1 MRGEK
6 LMAWRIPGI
15 WEDLQKNI
23 LSVPEGS
30 TVPQQ
35 QESLVKATR
44 EVLTAV
50 ARDIRQGL
58 LETVGIESTL
68 SMDDGRCSMIL
79 VLPEKADTDQIAR
92 AIDMEN
98 IEAWLDEKG
107 KVHIAVSPWFS
118 TKDIDQTVLSAVKVV
133 HVLLGL
139 HAADE
144 NQKLTLKEKIIS
156 SISEI
161 LQLQKDVK
169 K

>member
-1 MRGEK
+1 
-6 LMAWRIPGI
+6 MAWRIPAI
-15 WEDLQKNI
+15 WKDLQKNV
-23 LSVPEGS
+23 LQVPEGS
-30 TVPQQ
+30 TVPQK
-35 QESLVKATR
+35 QEVLLKATH
-44 EVLTAV
+44 EVLTAIAKDV
-50 ARDIRQGL
+50 RQGL
-58 LETVGIESTL
+58 LETVGIESFL
-68 SMDDGRCSMIL
+68 SMDGECCSMIL
-79 VLPEKADTDQIAR
+79 KLPEKADSEQIAQ
-92 AIDMEN
+92 AIDLEN

-107 KVHIAVSPWFS
+107 RVHIGISPWYS
-118 TKDIDQTVLSAVKVV
+118 TKDVDQAVLSAVKVV